1 MSAFR
6 YNGRFGENADIPPEI
21 NKNISVPDYLSG
33 AGLDSDRLLV
43 LALMILLAKDG
54 ADMKLLL
61 ALGYILL

>member
-1 MSAFR
+1 MAGFSYKR
-6 YNGRFGENADIPPEI
+6 HFGKNADIPPAEI
-21 NKNISVPDYLSG
+21 SGSAPGSLLTEISQE
-33 AGLDSDRLLV
+33 SDKLLV